1 MLTNSSL
8 PIVPVANDA
17 TSYYVSL
24 QAISSGKSVSDFV
37 SQALKYNSQT
47 NQLERVNIPWV
58 PDWKGEIIENMN
70 LLVIYEQGIGDNIM
84 YYRFIIELSNK

>member
-24 QAISSGKSVSDFV
+24 QAISSGKSTSDFV

-47 NQLERVNIPWV
+47 NHLCQTKFDSKIN
-58 PDWKGEIIENMN
+58 
-70 LLVIYEQGIGDNIM
+70 
-84 YYRFIIELSNK
+84 FIIICI